1 MKPQQDIL
9 YRTCSD
15 EFVTNRTK
23 GRVSERWAGH
33 MATDPQMRVTIRNAD
48 EHMCKAQESN
58 RATHAEYEFS
68 REKYAGSLK
77 VLFGTYVTERLI

>member
-1 MKPQQDIL
+1 
-9 YRTCSD
+9 
-15 EFVTNRTK
+15 
-23 GRVSERWAGH
+23 